1 MDIRKLVQ
9 EEVKK
14 VILKEFRAP
23 FSAPGVFK
31 SIPNTFDHLK
41 WKFNSNQ
48 KFYLQELCE
57 VDPDSIT
64 ESDYKNASKV
74 LGITPTNVKSIVNTY
89 STYSPLKEASKYDS
103 AEAMNS
109 RLTFGN
115 KAANAFD
122 IGIENN
128 AEQQPIASGTRMMNN
143 PPTNSKLEMKR
154 AYEADTLNRR
164 WYREGEGKE
173 HPSKAVE
180 RFYEGLNKS
189 LMMYLFVEA
198 KPNDINLRD
207 DDKIQL
213 DFDSVIEEGE
223 KFNKLD
229 GGPNYENEQ
238 HKFIKGLLEDFNK
251 KFGCSYVIYE
261 HMKTDKGIRIF
272 VEHNVTK
279 QIDMSQDSMAMMKK
293 WLIPKIMTGHK
304 IQTNDP
310 SVAALMGLDAG
321 DTSWLYGPIGEP
333 MQSGVLSRTH
343 QGRA

>member
-9 EEVKK
+9 QEVKN
-14 VILKEFRAP
+14 VMLKEFRAP
-23 FSAPGVFK
+23 FSSSFK
-31 SIPNTFDHLK
+31 SVPHTFDHLK
-41 WKFNSNQ
+41 WDFNPNQ
-48 KFYLQELCE
+48 KFYLQDLCE

-89 STYSPLKEASKYDS
+89 STYSPLKEAGQGDS
-103 AEAMNS
+103 AAAMNS

-128 AEQQPIASGTRMMNN
+128 ANKQPIPSGTRMMNN

-154 AYEADTLNRR
+154 AYEADKINTR
-164 WYREGEGKE
+164 WYREGEGRE
-173 HPSKAVE
+173 HPSKSVE

-189 LMMYLFVEA
+189 LMMYLFVES
-198 KPNDINLRD
+198 KPNDINLRS

-238 HKFIKGLLEDFNK
+238 HKFIKGLLEDFND
-251 KFGCSYVIYE
+251 KFGSSYVIYD
-261 HMKTDKGIRIF
+261 HVKTDKGIRIF
-272 VEHNVTK
+272 VEHNVTN
-279 QIDMSQDSMAMMKK
+279 QVDMSQDSMAMMKK
-293 WLIPKIMTGHK
+293 FLIPKIMTGHK
-304 IQTNDP
+304 IEGANAEIA
-310 SVAALMGLDAG
+310 SLLGLDAG
-321 DTSWLYGPIGEP
+321 DTSWLYGPIGETP
-333 MQSGVLSRTH
+333 HSDIISR
-343 QGRA
+343 RR